1 MHCQGSIGI
10 GAGAAALLRWLA
22 LGHIVTDEWSSIQGL
37 AFIPMLTPE
46 DTNVRDPWPRM
57 NGIIS
62 YDTYSYNMLLGL
74 HRSKLF
80 ASEET
85 VGH

>member
-1 MHCQGSIGI
+1 MNGVAKLPGPM
-10 GAGAAALLRWLA
+10 
-22 LGHIVTDEWSSIQGL
+22 

-46 DTNVRDPWPRM
+46 DTNVRDPWPRITV
-57 NGIIS
+57 IIS
-62 YDTYSYNMLLGL
+62 YDTYSCKMLLGL

-85 VGH
+85 IGH